1 MDAVTIRPEGPGD
14 AAAVRAAG
22 RRRVR
27 AQDATRAASSTS
39 SAVAT
44 AGFPSSPSSRSM
56 TTASSSASASRV
68 GPTSCRDDGTVAP
81 ILALGPIAVAPDRQ
95 GRGIGAAMI
104 AATVARATADGW
116 PVICLLGHATYYPR
130 FGFEPA
136 RPLGIAPQQPWSDE
150 HWMALRLPAWRDG
163 IHGTLRYPEAFGI
176 D

>member
-1 MDAVTIRPEGPGD
+1 MDAVTVRPEGPGD
-14 AAAVRAAG
+14 AAAVRAVVDAAFAPKTHEG
-22 RRRVR
+22 RIVDELRGSDRWLPELALVAVDDDGVIVGQCVTSR
-27 AQDATRAASSTS
+27 ADLVS
-39 SAVAT
+39 
-44 AGFPSSPSSRSM
+44 
-56 TTASSSASASRV
+56 
-68 GPTSCRDDGTVAP
+68 DDGTVAP
-81 ILALGPIAVAPDRQ
+81 IVALGPIGVAPDRQ

-136 RPLGIAPQQPWSDE
+136 RPLGIAPQQPWSDA